1 MFYWPGLAWPGVV
14 EREREREVTL
24 TEFCFDCIKPDLW
37 SARKL
42 TPCSLLKLTVS
53 NVPQNKTNQNTN
65 FQDIFSLFQG
75 NLSWLASPCIYFPSA
90 QFLKL
95 WWYIF
100 VLKSIFVLKMHC
112 VKMFLFKRDWFILS
126 KFWDSKWF
134 VWCFFNW
141 NHKENKMCGSGTVV
155 HIYKYF

>member
-1 MFYWPGLAWPGVV
+1 MAGLRGGE
-14 EREREREVTL
+14 ERERESYHLSQLGLV
-24 TEFCFDCIKPDLW
+24 FSFHYIKSD
-37 SARKL
+37 
-42 TPCSLLKLTVS
+42 
-53 NVPQNKTNQNTN
+53 PQENPLHGFFNRTNPNTN

-75 NLSWLASPCIYFPSA
+75 NPSWLESPCIYFPSA

-100 VLKSIFVLKMHC
+100 VLKGIFVLKMHC

-141 NHKENKMCGSGTVV
+141 NHKENKICGSGT
-155 HIYKYF
+155 H